1 MEVDNNVTRHV
12 APELTKDDWDGLIFH
27 YLGLDH
33 VGHSGGPKSAL
44 MKPKQAEMD
53 AVAET
58 IYKSLVEHDSR
69 ASDQELPTLFILC
82 GDHGMNEVTT
92 VAAAVKF
99 NACGRAHITGC

>member
-12 APELTKDDWDGLIFH
+12 APELAKDDWDVLIFH

-53 AVAET
+53 AVADT
-58 IYKSLVEHDSR
+58 IYQSLVKIDST
-69 ASDQELPTLFILC
+69 SGQELPTLFILC
-82 GDHGMNEVTT
+82 GDHGMNEVNDCHNC
-92 VAAAVKF
+92 VLA
-99 NACGRAHITGC
+99 

>member
-1 MEVDNNVTRHV
+1 M
-12 APELTKDDWDGLIFH
+12 PELARDDWDVLIFH

-53 AVAET
+53 AVAEA
-58 IYKSLVEHDSR
+58 IYQSLVKIDLK
-69 ASDQELPTLFILC
+69 SDQELPTLFILC

-92 VAAAVKF
+92 AAA
-99 NACGRAHITGC
+99 AS